1 MTTIPGLNQ
10 ILPQSSIAQE
20 LSNQGAAHKPSPDQA
35 VVHQQAQEIVQGS
48 TVQDSQE
55 SDRLKE
61 ERDKQKDKRAQE
73 RRGGHRG
80 KKKKKTNKDEEIALD
95 LDARGRLLDTTV

>member
-35 VVHQQAQEIVQGS
+35 VVHQQAREIIKGS
-48 TVQDSQE
+48 TVQDAEE

-61 ERDKQKDKRAQE
+61 KKRALERRRDKDR
-73 RRGGHRG
+73 
-80 KKKKKTNKDEEIALD
+80 KKKKKINQDEEMALD
-95 LDARGRLLDTTV
+95 PDARGRLLDTTV

>member
-35 VVHQQAQEIVQGS
+35 VVHQQAQEIVKGS
-48 TVQDSQE
+48 TVQDSEE
-55 SDRLKE
+55 SERLKKKKE
-61 ERDKQKDKRAQE
+61 LARRQDKGR
-73 RRGGHRG
+73 
-80 KKKKKTNKDEEIALD
+80 KKKKKINQDEEMSLD
-95 LDARGRLLDTTV
+95 PDARGRLLDTTV

>member
-35 VVHQQAQEIVQGS
+35 VVHQQAQEIIKGS
-48 TVQDSQE
+48 TVQNSEE
-55 SDRLKE
+55 SERLKE
-61 ERDKQKDKRAQE
+61 KKRALGRRRDKDR
-73 RRGGHRG
+73 
-80 KKKKKTNKDEEIALD
+80 KKKKKINQDEEMALD
-95 LDARGRLLDTTV
+95 PDARGRLLDTTV

>member
-35 VVHQQAQEIVQGS
+35 VVHQQAQEIVKGS
-48 TVQDSQE
+48 TVQDSEE
-55 SDRLKE
+55 SERLKKKKE
-61 ERDKQKDKRAQE
+61 LARRRDKGR
-73 RRGGHRG
+73 
-80 KKKKKTNKDEEIALD
+80 KKKKKINQDEEMSLD
-95 LDARGRLLDTTV
+95 PDARGRLLDTTV